1 MSIGLFG
8 RKIGMTQIFADDGT
22 AVSVTLVQ
30 AETCQVSQIKTV
42 DTDSYNA
49 IQVSFAEQS
58 LSKITKPKLGH
69 LKKSGSKGFK
79 YSGEFQIDD
88 PNSYKLG
95 QMLDV
100 NVFSIGQKVDITGK
114 SIGKGFAGN
123 QKRHNFSRGPM
134 THGSKNHRL
143 PGSIG
148 AGSTPG
154 RVYPG
159 KKMAG
164 QLGNKMITIKNSEIL
179 FISTPENILV
189 LKGSLPGKKDN
200 LLRIAPVD

>member
-8 RKIGMTQIFADDGT
+8 RKVGMTQIFAEDGT

-30 AETCQVSQIKTV
+30 AEICQVSQIKTI

-49 IQVSFAEQS
+49 IQVSFVEQP
-58 LSKITKPKLGH
+58 LHKVTKPQLGH
-69 LKKSGSKGFK
+69 LKKSGNKGFK
-79 YSGEFQIDD
+79 YSGEFSVST
-88 PNSYKLG
+88 PNDYKLG
-95 QMLDV
+95 QMLNV
-100 NVFSIGQKVDITGK
+100 NIFSVGQRVDITGK

-164 QLGNKMITIKNSEIL
+164 QLGNKVITIKNSEIL
-179 FISTPENILV
+179 FISAPENILV
-189 LKGSLPGKKDN
+189 VKGSLPGKKDN
-200 LLRIAPVD
+200 LLRIAPID

>member
-1 MSIGLFG
+1 L
-8 RKIGMTQIFADDGT
+8 IF
-22 AVSVTLVQ
+22 
-30 AETCQVSQIKTV
+30 
-42 DTDSYNA
+42 Y
-49 IQVSFAEQS
+49 
-58 LSKITKPKLGH
+58 P
-69 LKKSGSKGFK
+69 
-79 YSGEFQIDD
+79 
-88 PNSYKLG
+88 
-95 QMLDV
+95 
-100 NVFSIGQKVDITGK
+100 GQKVDVTGK

-164 QLGNKMITIKNSEIL
+164 QLGNKTLTIKNSEVL
-179 FISTPENILV
+179 FVSTSENILI

-200 LLRIAPVD
+200 LLRISSIE